1 MAPFYFLLMKN
12 KSIKNKE
19 NIGYLYIFPWLIGFV
34 LLQLYPLANSLR
46 YSFTDIRLGG
56 EYNFIGLAN
65 YIRMFTKDKNLIKS
79 LLTTG
84 KYLLMSVPAKLIFAL
99 VVAML
104 LSKKIKGIKAF
115 RTIYYMP
122 SIMGGSVAISALW
135 KVMFMKEGIVN
146 NLLGTNINWLGDPKY
161 ALFTITL
168 IDIWQFGSSMVL
180 FFAALKNVPKELY
193 EAAQIDGTG
202 KLKTFFNIT
211 LPMISPIIFFNLV
224 MQTINTIQN
233 YSSAYVVTGGGP
245 LMSTNVL
252 ALKIYEDA
260 FVKSNLGYA
269 SAESWLLFASLLA
282 LTGIIFAT
290 SKLWVFY
297 ND

>member
-115 RTIYYMP
+115 RMQVQKA
-122 SIMGGSVAISALW
+122 G
-135 KVMFMKEGIVN
+135 FF
-146 NLLGTNINWLGDPKY
+146 LLVY
-161 ALFTITL
+161 
-168 IDIWQFGSSMVL
+168 
-180 FFAALKNVPKELY
+180 
-193 EAAQIDGTG
+193 
-202 KLKTFFNIT
+202 
-211 LPMISPIIFFNLV
+211 
-224 MQTINTIQN
+224 
-233 YSSAYVVTGGGP
+233 
-245 LMSTNVL
+245 
-252 ALKIYEDA
+252 
-260 FVKSNLGYA
+260 
-269 SAESWLLFASLLA
+269 LL
-282 LTGIIFAT
+282 
-290 SKLWVFY
+290 
-297 ND
+297 